1 MSGGKQGH
9 NQANPPTN
17 NAYEEAQRQVRE
29 RNDEARR
36 AGKKERTDTERRAQA
51 AQRMRDLR
59 NGVDR

>member
-17 NAYEEAQRQVRE
+17 NAYEEMQRGVRE

-36 AGKKERTDTERRAQA
+36 AGKKERDDTQRRTAA
-51 AQRMRDLR
+51 AQRIRDKR
-59 NGVDR
+59 DGVDR